1 MRNFL
6 QFEGVIIIEG
16 NNIIINTGAR
26 IYGLRSLAHED
37 HTSTFGR

>member
-6 QFEGVIIIEG
+6 QFESVIIIEG

-26 IYGLRSLAHED
+26 IYGLRSLTHEAHL
-37 HTSTFGR
+37 STFRR